1 MQLSKFIALSI
12 AASGANG
19 EFNSDGQKWTLW
31 ISDVEKTFL
40 QGQQH
45 KSERSGQNRIYIYIF
60 YISPLYEITDN
71 CYGLCNAPA
80 TWYFKVDN
88 DDPLSASFTCHSLE
102 RATAAGLCPDRPRG

>member
-1 MQLSKFIALSI
+1 MLKRPSFK
-12 AASGANG
+12 ANSTSLNAVG
-19 EFNSDGQKWTLW
+19 
-31 ISDVEKTFL
+31 KT
-40 QGQQH
+40 
-45 KSERSGQNRIYIYIF
+45 EYIYIF